1 MRYQIHLG
9 ECEFKIFMKI
19 YVKGKYE
26 PYREIPM
33 EFIDPI
39 DELTT
44 INTGTKNTIPED
56 EMEDDIPK
64 SVEPEWSRLT

>member
-1 MRYQIHLG
+1 
-9 ECEFKIFMKI
+9 
-19 YVKGKYE
+19 
-26 PYREIPM
+26 M

-44 INTGTKNTIPED
+44 INTGAKNTIPED